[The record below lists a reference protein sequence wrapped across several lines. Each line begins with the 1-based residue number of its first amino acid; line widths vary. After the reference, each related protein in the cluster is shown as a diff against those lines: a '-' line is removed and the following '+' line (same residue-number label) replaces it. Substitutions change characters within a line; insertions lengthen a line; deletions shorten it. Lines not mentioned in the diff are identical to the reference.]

1 LDELKQ
7 EETAD
12 IHRVV
17 KKFEEQ
23 LLNRID
29 NWMIRF
35 KEYKNEKSFELLG
48 GIFCDG
54 FLITKL
60 KEIFPT

>member
-12 IHRVV
+12 IHRVA

-23 LLNRID
+23 LLNRVD
-29 NWMIRF
+29 NWMLRF
-35 KEYKNEKSFELLG
+35 KEYTNEKSFTLLG

-54 FLITKL
+54 FLIARL
-60 KEIFPT
+60 EEIFPT